1 MCCCAAG
8 VLGLQPKE
16 YPLITLRGYIVFW
29 GCAFTL
35 LTLAIA
41 LWKQETD
48 HYAEAQERKR
58 RRHRR
63 HRHSSSTTAAAG
75 QDGTAG
81 PGAAVGTASY
91 DEAAGAEWTARRAE
105 ILSAYHKLW
114 GVVGRCSVAQ
124 QLACWGLQAAMAE
137 GSWHVDQLASAWCQ
151 LVVGLDCLKQQMS
164 QAKVVRV
171 CWY

>member
-1 MCCCAAG
+1 MCCFATG
-8 VLGLQPKE
+8 VLGLQPQE

-63 HRHSSSTTAAAG
+63 HKRGSSITAAAAG
-75 QDGTAG
+75 KDGSAG
-81 PGAAVGTASY
+81 PGAAVGSGSY
-91 DEAAGAEWTARRAE
+91 DDAAGVEWTARRAE
-105 ILSAYHKLW
+105 IVSAYHKLW
-114 GVVGRCSVAQ
+114 GVVSRHTVTQHFFVGDCRQPWLWSAGMLMVVHPA
-124 QLACWGLQAAMAE
+124 
-137 GSWHVDQLASAWCQ
+137 VDVS
-151 LVVGLDCLKQQMS
+151 
-164 QAKVVRV
+164 
-171 CWY
+171 